1 MFLMVTRSEPD
12 YAWDFCGGHL
22 AIDFTNTVGSRG
34 GVSKEHFN
42 TYADVVSWAEARGV
56 IGRADAQRLRREAAR
71 RPAAAAE
78 ALASVVALREAVY
91 RVIAA
96 VASGRKPAGGDLA
109 RVNAS
114 VGASLS
120 GAHLRP
126 HGGRLE
132 LSFARAG
139 APALHEPIVT
149 PVVRAAIDMLTT
161 AAIQRVRSCADESCA
176 WLFVDTTRSGT
187 RRWCDMK
194 VCGNRNKVR
203 RFREGQL

>member
-1 MFLMVTRSEPD
+1 MVTRSEPD
-12 YAWDFCGGHL
+12 YAWDFCGGQL

-34 GVSKEHFN
+34 GVPEEHFN
-42 TYADVVSWAEARGV
+42 AYADVLSWANTRGV
-56 IGRADAQRLRREAAR
+56 IGRAEAQRLRQEAAR
-71 RPAAAAE
+71 RPAAAAG
-78 ALASVVALREAVY
+78 ALASIVAIRESLY

-96 VASGRKPAGGDLA
+96 AASGRKPAGADLA

-126 HGGRLE
+126 QGGRLE
-132 LSFARAG
+132 LSFAGAG
-139 APALHEPIVT
+139 AESLHALIAT
-149 PVVRAAIDMLTT
+149 PVVRAAIDLLTT
-161 AAIQRVRSCADESCA
+161 DAIQRVRSCADESCA

-203 RFREGQL
+203 RFREGQP